1 MRLTS
6 PLNLPAPGRRQCLY
20 VVLLDF
26 ADTCVFAKQ
35 SLGPILC
42 GPLPL
47 MPARGHSS
55 TRGSPSPEVTGTFCR
70 VPSPQFTRAPEAS
83 RLAYVCP
90 FAVRSQCTLPAEA
103 FLGSLI
109 RRTPGP
115 EGPVGI
121 RSRLPGSFI
130 PQDRL
135 PPCTGTT
142 IARPCFHSCV
152 PPAGGNA
159 HSVVRECSPAS
170 HRLRPSAS
178 A

>member
-6 PLNLPAPGRRQCLY
+6 PFNLPAPGRRQCLY
-20 VVLLDF
+20 VVFHDF
-26 ADTCVFAKQ
+26 AGTCVFDKQ

-42 GPLPL
+42 GLLRLPEHYRS
-47 MPARGHSS
+47 P
-55 TRGSPSPEVTGTFCR
+55 TTGSPSPEVTGTFCR

-90 FAVRSQCTLPAEA
+90 FAVRSQNALPAEA
-103 FLGSLI
+103 FLGSPI
-109 RRTPGP
+109 RQTRHP
-115 EGPVGI
+115 EGHLGI

-130 PQDRL
+130 PRDRL

-142 IARPCFHSCV
+142 TARPCFHSCV

-159 HSVVRECSPAS
+159 HPVVRDYSPVS